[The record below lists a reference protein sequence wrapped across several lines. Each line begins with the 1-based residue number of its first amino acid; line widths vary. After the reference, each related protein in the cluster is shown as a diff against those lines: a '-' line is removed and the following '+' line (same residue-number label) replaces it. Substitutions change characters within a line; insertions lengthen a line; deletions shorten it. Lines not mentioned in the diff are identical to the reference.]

1 MAIERVKVLVVGT
14 RPLLMNRMTPEELE
28 ALDDKTKKK
37 GKAAA
42 KAPAQE
48 RAAAK
53 VYAARHSTGE
63 ERPVMPVEN
72 LMACLIEAGKY
83 VRLDGKRQVSTGR
96 ATVLPGV
103 LTITTPVLWLLKPNG
118 GEASAWGIAEWRYE
132 LRQGRNPNGGE
143 AVAIVRPR
151 FETWAFDLEIEVDTD
166 TMPLDAYRT
175 LFDLAGKRIGLC
187 DFRPQCKGIFGQFR
201 IDRWDVQA

>member
-1 MAIERVKVLVVGT
+1 MRISVTITGT

-28 ALDDKTKKK
+28 GLDDKTKKK
-37 GKAAA
+37 PKAAA

-53 VYAARHSTGE
+53 VYNEDG
-63 ERPVMPVEN
+63 RPVMPLEN

-83 VRLDGKRQVSTGR
+83 VRLDGKRQVSTSKG
-96 ATVLPGV
+96 TILPG
-103 LTITTPVLWLLKPNG
+103 LMNIETKTLWLRKPNG
-118 GEASAWGIAEWRYE
+118 GDPDAWGVAEWRYE
-132 LRQGRNPNGGE
+132 IRQGRNPNGGE

-151 FETWAFDLEIEVDTD
+151 FEQWGFRLEAEIDTD
-166 TMPLDAYRT
+166 EMPEDAYRK
-175 LFDLAGKRIGLC
+175 LFDLGGKRVGLC

-201 IDRWDVQA
+201 VDEWKQI